1 MADARIGML
10 LRQARLLS
18 PSLNLLDLGDAELLA
33 RFLDQRDEV
42 AFEAIVLRHGP
53 MVRTVCRAALRNA
66 ADGDDAFQATFLVL
80 VRRAAAIRDRA
91 ALGGWLYRVAHR
103 VSRKLRDRTKR
114 FNPLTDDLAVDGT
127 SPGVDLRSVLDEEIA
142 KLPEK
147 YRLVVQLCYVNGLT
161 TTVAAQRLGSAK
173 GTVLTRLAW
182 ARKRLRGELTRRGVT
197 VAVGSLGVVLGRTGT
212 GAVPIALVLKTV
224 QAAGLLTAG
233 ESVASLVSER
243 TITLTQEVVQVMIL
257 NKVKWVAGILLLTV
271 TLTGVGIGRWSAT
284 TATAEPGDKPKIKAV
299 ASEFI
304 AAGEAK
310 PGPDAKPTADD
321 EKKPTPKTKEFAV
334 TRPIGTWVREAPGS
348 RTILVIGEDR
358 VSATFE
364 KNIDNTR
371 FSGTFEADYSLNKES
386 VIFGVVSSD
395 DSHVDTPP
403 DVNVRVK
410 SMTLIGEPFAI
421 RFRVDGD
428 TLTLKDLK
436 GLDTPRDRELN
447 NSDNPH
453 FLMGRYQIADP
464 KQPVANTPLKPG
476 KRPTFYYGT
485 APPRADTNYPQ
496 PVPEVR
502 YTVPAEDGQ
511 LPPPTLPSR
520 TSPSL
525 PPSDRI
531 LPSPQHERSET
542 PRRTVPDVIPPNTS
556 RSTLPTDREILRQLP
571 KLAKLPIGEISIV
584 KNRILDKIECPKVY
598 PVVGL
603 AKLHRQQWDCAVY
616 YTETAPNADANC
628 VKKNRVNV
636 VYLDKNDLIACKE

>member
-10 LRQARLLS
+10 LRQTRLLS
-18 PSLNLLDLGDAELLA
+18 PALNLLDLGDAELLA
-33 RFLDQRDEV
+33 RFLDHRDEV

-66 ADGDDAFQATFLVL
+66 VDGDDAFQATFLVL

-91 ALGGWLYRVAHR
+91 ALGGWLYRVAQR

-114 FNPLTDDLAVDGT
+114 FNPLTDELAVEGS

-161 TTVAAQRLGSAK
+161 TAVAAHRLGSPK

-197 VAVGSLGVVLGRTGT
+197 VVVGSLGVVLGRTGT

-224 QAAGLLTAG
+224 QAAVLLTAG
-233 ESVASLVSER
+233 ESVASVVSER
-243 TITLTQEVVQVMIL
+243 TVTLTQEVVQVMIL

-299 ASEFI
+299 ANEFI

-310 PGPDAKPTADD
+310 PGPDAKPNADD

-348 RTILVIGEDR
+348 RVVLVIGEDHVQYTHESLYENVR
-358 VSATFE
+358 NHF
-364 KNIDNTR
+364 
-371 FSGTFEADYSLNKES
+371 TFEADYSLNKES
-386 VIFGVVSSD
+386 VIFGVVSSQED
-395 DSHVDTPP
+395 THADASADKHVLFKTA
-403 DVNVRVK
+403 N
-410 SMTLIGEPFAI
+410 LAGEPFAI
-421 RFRVDGD
+421 RCRVDGD
-428 TLTLKDLK
+428 TMTLKDLK
-436 GLDTPRDRELN
+436 GLDTPSDRQLN

-453 FLMGRYQIADP
+453 FLMGRYRMADP
-464 KQPVANTPLKPG
+464 KQPMPNTPLKPG
-476 KRPTFYYGT
+476 KRPNYRGNV
-485 APPRADTNYPQ
+485 PPRADAHYYPPDSRG
-496 PVPEVR
+496 PVPAHNGEYPVLPGQI
-502 YTVPAEDGQ
+502 PAP
-511 LPPPTLPSR
+511 LP
-520 TSPSL
+520 
-525 PPSDRI
+525 
-531 LPSPQHERSET
+531 ERSET
-542 PRRTVPDVIPPNTS
+542 PQRTVPDVIRSNIS
-556 RSTLPTDREILRQLP
+556 RSTPPTDREILRQLP
-571 KLAKLPIGEISIV
+571 KLAGLKIGEISIV
-584 KNRILDKIECPKVY
+584 KDRIVDKIECPKVY

-603 AKLHRQQWDCAVY
+603 AKLHRQLWECSIY
-616 YTETAPNADANC
+616 YTETVPDADANP
-628 VKKNRVNV
+628 VKKNRVDV
-636 VYLDKNDLIACKE
+636 VYLDKNNLIACND

>member
-33 RFLDQRDEV
+33 RFLDHRDEV

-114 FNPLTDDLAVDGT
+114 FNPLTDELAVEGT
-127 SPGVDLRSVLDEEIA
+127 SSRVDLRSVLDEEIA

-161 TTVAAQRLGSAK
+161 TTVAAQRLGSPK

-212 GAVPIALVLKTV
+212 GAVPLAVVLKTV

-233 ESVASLVSER
+233 ESVASVVSER
-243 TITLTQEVVQVMIL
+243 TITLMHEVVQVMIL

-299 ASEFI
+299 ANEFI

-310 PGPDAKPTADD
+310 PGPDAKPNADD

-334 TRPIGTWVREAPGS
+334 TRPIGTWVREVTGS
-348 RTILVIGEDR
+348 RVVLVIGEDH
-358 VSATFE
+358 VSGAIE
-364 KNIDNTR
+364 MNIDNTR
-371 FSGTFEADYSLNKES
+371 SSGTFEADYSLNKES
-386 VIFGVVSSD
+386 VIFGVLSS
-395 DSHVDTPP
+395 VDAGEGLP
-403 DVNVRVK
+403 DNSAIEAEEFV
-410 SMTLIGEPFAI
+410 GEPFAI
-421 RFRVDGD
+421 RFRVDGES
-428 TLTLKDLK
+428 LTLKNLA
-436 GLDTPRDRELN
+436 GFGINPRNLNQNTSNELR
-447 NSDNPH
+447 
-453 FLMGRYQIADP
+453 FLIGSYRKADGNQP
-464 KQPVANTPLKPG
+464 AAKQQLKPG
-476 KRPTFYYGT
+476 KRSVNSGRVPHRTDAT
-485 APPRADTNYPQ
+485 YPQ
-496 PVPEVR
+496 PEPEVR
-502 YTVPAEDGQ
+502 YPIPAEGGQ
-511 LPPPTLPSR
+511 LPPPALPSR
-520 TSPSL
+520 I

-531 LPSPQHERSET
+531 PPAPLPEQSDTPQRS
-542 PRRTVPDVIPPNTS
+542 VPDVIRSNTS
-556 RSTLPTDREILRQLP
+556 QHTPPTDREILRQLP
-571 KLAKLPIGEISIV
+571 KLAKLPIGDISIV
-584 KNRILDKIECPKVY
+584 KNRIVDKIECPKVY

-603 AKLHRQQWDCAVY
+603 AKLHRQQWECRVY
-616 YTETAPNADANC
+616 YTETAPDADANC
-628 VKKNRVNV
+628 VKKNRVDV
-636 VYLDKNDLIACKE
+636 VYLDKNNLIACKE